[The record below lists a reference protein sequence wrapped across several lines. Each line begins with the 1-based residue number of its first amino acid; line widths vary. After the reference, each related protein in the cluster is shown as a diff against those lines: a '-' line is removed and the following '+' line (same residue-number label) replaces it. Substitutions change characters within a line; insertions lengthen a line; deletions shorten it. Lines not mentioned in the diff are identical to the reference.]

1 MATINDS
8 VQYLKGVGPAFA
20 KKFEKLGIRTIR
32 DLLLCYPRKYID
44 YTQPYT
50 VVSAPYDT
58 DCCVRA
64 TVLQKE
70 PPRRITGG
78 RVMSRVLAADD
89 SGILSLT
96 WFNAAYAADNLTVG
110 ESYYFEGRIGGALTR
125 RELLHPLVRTEA
137 QVAACPF
144 VAVYPGTEGLP
155 ASRHAACAHAALA
168 FVDELTDPLP
178 PALLTRYRMPAKAQA
193 VRAIH
198 APQNAADLAAARRR
212 LIFEELYL
220 LQIGIFLLRSHG
232 RNRTSAPM
240 HPLDLGP
247 FWRSLPYPPTG
258 AQRRSTEEIVSDLC
272 GEVPMNRLLQGDVGS
287 GKTLV
292 AAAAIWFAAQNGW
305 QSALLAPT
313 EILARQHA
321 ATLADRL
328 EPFGV
333 NVTLLVGGMKA
344 RERRIA
350 LSAIADGR
358 AGLVVGTHA
367 VLTDTVEFKNL
378 GLAIVDEQ
386 HRFGVRQRGL
396 LAGKAQSPH
405 LLVMSATPIPRTLG
419 LLMYGD
425 LDISVL
431 DELPPGRKPVKTW
444 FITGKKR
451 RDMYGFLDKQIE
463 AGHQVYIV
471 CPAIEENEASGGL
484 QAVTTYYTE
493 TACALL
499 PRRRIGLLHG
509 KLKPKEKDEVMQKF
523 KAGELDVLVST
534 TVIEVGV
541 DVPNATVMVIENA
554 ERFGLSALHQLRG
567 RVGRGA
573 ADSCCILISDNVNE
587 PVRERL
593 QFLCRTPD
601 GFAVAKYDL
610 ETRGPG
616 DFFGAAQHGLPTL
629 RVADL
634 VQDTKT
640 LRVAQDEAK
649 ALLAKDP
656 NLIDPAHR
664 ALSDEV
670 ERLFETA
677 GARRRACAICCTP
690 CCCPAATRLPTS
702 WPTIW
707 AAAALTTLLR

>member
-1 MATINDS
+1 MATIDS
-8 VQYLKGVGPAFA
+8 SIQYLKGVGPAFA
-20 KKFEKLGIRTIR
+20 KKFEKLGITTIR

-50 VVSAPYDT
+50 VASAPYDV
-58 DCCVRA
+58 DCCVKA

-70 PPRRITGG
+70 PPRRIRGG
-78 RVMSRVLAADD
+78 RVLSRVLAADD
-89 SGILSLT
+89 SGVLTLS
-96 WFNAAYAADNLTVG
+96 WFNAAYAADKLMAG
-110 ESYYFEGRIGGALTR
+110 ETYYFEGRVGGTMTH

-137 QVAACPF
+137 QVALSPF
-144 VAVYPGTEGLP
+144 VPVYPGTEGLP
-155 ASRHAACAHAALA
+155 ATRQANCARAALA
-168 FVDELTDPLP
+168 YVDELQDPLP
-178 PALLTRYRMPAKAQA
+178 PELLRRYRMPAKAQA
-193 VRAIH
+193 VRAVH
-198 APQNAADLAAARRR
+198 APKDTADLAAARRR

-232 RNRTSAPM
+232 RRVTSAPM
-240 HPLDLGP
+240 RPLNLAP
-247 FWRSLPYPPTG
+247 FWGSLPYAPTG
-258 AQRRSTEEIVSDLC
+258 AQRRATEEITRDLC
-272 GEVPMNRLLQGDVGS
+272 AKVPMNRLLQGDVGS

-305 QSALLAPT
+305 QSAMLAPT

-328 EPFGV
+328 EPFGI
-333 NVTLLVGGMKA
+333 NVALLVGGMKA
-344 RERRIA
+344 SEKRIA
-350 LSAIADGR
+350 LAAIADGR

-367 VLTDTVEFKNL
+367 VLTDKVVFKNL

-431 DELPPGRKPVKTW
+431 DELPPGRKPIKTW

-451 RDMYGFLDKQIE
+451 RDMYGFLDQQIE

-471 CPAIEENEASGGL
+471 CPAIEENELDTGM
-484 QAVTTYYTE
+484 QAVNTYYTE
-493 TACALL
+493 VACALL
-499 PRRRIGLLHG
+499 PHRRVGLLHG
-509 KLKPKEKDEVMQKF
+509 KMKPKEKDEVMQRF

-573 ADSCCILISDNVNE
+573 ADSCCILISDNENE
-587 PVRERL
+587 TVRERL
-593 QFLCRTPD
+593 RFLCHTSD

-616 DFFGAAQHGLPTL
+616 DFFGQAQHGLPTL

-634 VQDTKT
+634 VQDTRT
-640 LRVAQDEAK
+640 LRVAQEEAK
-649 ALLAKDP
+649 ALLAVDP
-656 NLIDPAHR
+656 NLTDPAHR

-670 ERLFETA
+670 ERLFATA
-677 GARRRACAICCTP
+677 GAMN
-690 CCCPAATRLPTS
+690 
-702 WPTIW
+702 
-707 AAAALTTLLR
+707 

>member
-1 MATINDS
+1 M
-8 VQYLKGVGPAFA
+8 K
-20 KKFEKLGIRTIR
+20 E
-32 DLLLCYPRKYID
+32 
-44 YTQPYT
+44 
-50 VVSAPYDT
+50 
-58 DCCVRA
+58 
-64 TVLQKE
+64 LQ
-70 PPRRITGG
+70 
-78 RVMSRVLAADD
+78 
-89 SGILSLT
+89 
-96 WFNAAYAADNLTVG
+96 
-110 ESYYFEGRIGGALTR
+110 
-125 RELLHPLVRTEA
+125 
-137 QVAACPF
+137 
-144 VAVYPGTEGLP
+144 
-155 ASRHAACAHAALA
+155 
-168 FVDELTDPLP
+168 DPLP
-178 PALLTRYRMPAKAQA
+178 PELLTRYKMPTKAQA

-198 APQNAADLAAARRR
+198 APRNHGELAAARRR

-232 RNRTSAPM
+232 RRETSAPM
-240 HPLDLGP
+240 RPLNLAP
-247 FWRSLPYPPTG
+247 FWGSLPYAPTG
-258 AQRRSTEEIVSDLC
+258 AQRRATEEITHDLC
-272 GEVPMNRLLQGDVGS
+272 AEVPMNRLLQGDVGS

-305 QSALLAPT
+305 QSAMLAPT

-328 EPFGV
+328 EPFGI

-344 RERRIA
+344 SEKRIA
-350 LSAIADGR
+350 LAAIADGR

-367 VLTDTVEFKNL
+367 VLTDSVVFKNL

-431 DELPPGRKPVKTW
+431 DELPPGRKPIKTW
-444 FITGKKR
+444 FINGKKR

-471 CPAIEENEASGGL
+471 CPAIEENELDSSM
-484 QAVTTYYTE
+484 QAVNTYYTE
-493 TACALL
+493 VACAML
-499 PRRRIGLLHG
+499 PHRRIGLLHG
-509 KLKPKEKDEVMQKF
+509 KMKPREKDEVMQRF

-541 DVPNATVMVIENA
+541 DVPNATAMVIENA

-573 ADSCCILISDNVNE
+573 ADSCCILISDNENDS
-587 PVRERL
+587 VRERL
-593 QFLCRTPD
+593 RFLCHTSD

-616 DFFGAAQHGLPTL
+616 DFFGEAQHGLPTL
-629 RVADL
+629 QVADL
-634 VQDTKT
+634 VQDTRT

-649 ALLAKDP
+649 ALLAADP
-656 NLIDPAHR
+656 NLTDPAHR

-670 ERLFETA
+670 ERLFATA
-677 GARRRACAICCTP
+677 GAMN
-690 CCCPAATRLPTS
+690 
-702 WPTIW
+702 
-707 AAAALTTLLR
+707 

>member
-1 MATINDS
+1 MPTIDSS

-20 KKFEKLGIRTIR
+20 KKFEKLGITTIR

-50 VVSAPYDT
+50 VASAPYDV
-58 DCCVRA
+58 DCCVKA

-70 PPRRITGG
+70 PARRIKGG
-78 RVMSRVLAADD
+78 RVLNRVLAADD
-89 SGILSLT
+89 SGVLTLS
-96 WFNAAYAADNLTVG
+96 WFNASYAADKLVTG
-110 ESYYFEGRIGGALTR
+110 ETYYFEGRVGGTLTH

-137 QVAACPF
+137 QVAASPF
-144 VAVYPGTEGLP
+144 VPVYHGTEGLP
-155 ASRHAACAHAALA
+155 ASRQANCARAALA
-168 FVDELTDPLP
+168 YVDELQDPLP
-178 PALLTRYRMPAKAQA
+178 PALLARYRMPTKAQA
-193 VRAIH
+193 VRAVH
-198 APQNAADLAAARRR
+198 APRDNADLAAARRR

-232 RNRTSAPM
+232 RRVTSAPM
-240 HPLDLGP
+240 RPLKLDP
-247 FWRSLPYPPTG
+247 FWGSLPYAPTG
-258 AQRRSTEEIVSDLC
+258 AQRRATEEITRDLC
-272 GEVPMNRLLQGDVGS
+272 AEVPMNRLLQGDVGS

-305 QSALLAPT
+305 QSAMLAPT

-328 EPFGV
+328 EPFGI

-344 RERRIA
+344 SEKRIA

-367 VLTDTVEFKNL
+367 VLTDAVVFKNL

-431 DELPPGRKPVKTW
+431 DELPPGRKPIKTW
-444 FITGKKR
+444 FINGKKR

-471 CPAIEENEASGGL
+471 CPAIEENELDAGM
-484 QAVTTYYTE
+484 QAVNRYYTE
-493 TACALL
+493 VACAML
-499 PRRRIGLLHG
+499 PHRRIGLLHG
-509 KLKPKEKDEVMQKF
+509 KMKPKEKDDVMQRF

-541 DVPNATVMVIENA
+541 DVPNATAMVIENA

-573 ADSCCILISDNVNE
+573 ADSCCILISDNENE
-587 PVRERL
+587 SVRERL
-593 QFLCRTPD
+593 RFLCHTSD

-616 DFFGAAQHGLPTL
+616 DFFGQAQHGLPTL

-634 VQDTKT
+634 VQDTRT

-649 ALLAKDP
+649 ALLAADP
-656 NLIDPAHR
+656 NLTDPAHR

-670 ERLFETA
+670 ERLFATA
-677 GARRRACAICCTP
+677 GAMN
-690 CCCPAATRLPTS
+690 
-702 WPTIW
+702 
-707 AAAALTTLLR
+707 